1 MLTIDIRYLHRWYFR
16 TLEQRWKLHKA
27 RTLLYATLSRLGAR
41 RPISPPSPLREF
53 SGSSR
58 ASFRTLRSRAY
69 LRFRN
74 DEVGRNRSNT
84 IWIFTIFEVFIG
96 MDIVH
101 HFIVRYEVIIAT
113 ILFVVPWR
121 PRCIWKIN
129 EILVPVL
136 RVRDSIKY

>member
-27 RTLLYATLSRLGAR
+27 RTLLYVTLSGLGAR
-41 RPISPPSPLREF
+41 RPISPPFLLREF
-53 SGSSR
+53 CGSSR
-58 ASFRTLRSRAY
+58 ASFRTLRSRVY
-69 LRFRN
+69 LHSDLETVRFVR
-74 DEVGRNRSNT
+74 GMR
-84 IWIFTIFEVFIG
+84 WIEIRIRILTIFEVFIG

-121 PRCIWKIN
+121 PRCIWK
-129 EILVPVL
+129 
-136 RVRDSIKY
+136 SM